1 MGFSDMKRHCIFL
14 LVFLVSMVSFVSI
27 ETLRK
32 ALLFDTKIAYAA
44 NEPWYGWMIINGDE
58 VQIQFETSLTSR
70 ELSIREFCKIY
81 GYSNISGTSVIEQ
94 WCHQKDNSMCEMRFV
109 GAFLNDNGIWTKLA
123 VVPEY
128 MYY

>member
-1 MGFSDMKRHCIFL
+1 MKRHNSIL
-14 LVFLVSMVSFVSI
+14 LIFLVSMVSLISI
-27 ETLRK
+27 ESIRK
-32 ALLFDTKIAYAA
+32 ALLFDTQIAYAA

-58 VQIQFETSLTSR
+58 VQIKFETSLTSR
-70 ELSIREFCKIY
+70 ELSIKEFCRIY
-81 GYSNISGTSVIEQ
+81 GFSNISGTSVIEQ

-109 GAFLNDNGIWTKLA
+109 GSFLNDNGIMTKLP

>member
-1 MGFSDMKRHCIFL
+1 MKRRLFFL
-14 LVFLVSMVSFVSI
+14 LILSVAMASFVSI
-27 ETLRK
+27 GSVRK
-32 ALLFDTKIAYAA
+32 ALLFDTQIAYAA
-44 NEPWYGWMIINGDE
+44 NEPWYGWMNMNGEE

-70 ELSIREFCKIY
+70 EISVKEFCKIY
-81 GYSNISGTSVIEQ
+81 GFSNISGTSVIEQ

-109 GAFLNDNGIWTKLA
+109 GAFLNNNGVMTRLT